1 MIKIFQN
8 TLDIKKIENNSI
20 IFSSS
25 NNLLKLKEMYINTDV
40 LITTLDNYIK
50 SLVNKNIV
58 DDNKSFIY
66 MYLAFNNVKYK
77 LVKYKDIDD
86 IIFINLLL
94 STYDFYKENNVLIND
109 KVNDLKVIFNEYESL
124 LKENDFITKYDM

>member
-25 NNLLKLKEMYINTDV
+25 NNLLKLKEKFINTDV

-50 SLVNKNIV
+50 SFSFNKF
-58 DDNKSFIY
+58 SY
-66 MYLAFNNVKYK
+66 
-77 LVKYKDIDD
+77 
-86 IIFINLLL
+86 
-94 STYDFYKENNVLIND
+94 
-109 KVNDLKVIFNEYESL
+109 SL
-124 LKENDFITKYDM
+124 